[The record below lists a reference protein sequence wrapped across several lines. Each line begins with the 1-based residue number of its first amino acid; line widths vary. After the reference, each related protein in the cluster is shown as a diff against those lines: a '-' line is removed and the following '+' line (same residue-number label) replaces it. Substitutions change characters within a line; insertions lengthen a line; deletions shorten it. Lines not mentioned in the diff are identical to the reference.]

1 MAGHS
6 KWANIKH
13 RKAAQDAKRGKI
25 FTRIVKEITIAAR
38 EGGGDPSGNPR
49 LRTLLEKARLVNMPQ
64 ENYVRAIKKGTGELP
79 GVHYESQSYEGHGPQ
94 GIAIIV
100 ETLTDNK
107 NRTAAEIRHIFSKGG
122 GSLGANGSVSW
133 MFERLGMIKVI
144 KANHTE
150 DELLEI
156 LLDYD
161 IREINAGD
169 DLIFVTCEPTS
180 TDLVRKALEEHGCKI
195 ESAELEWVPKESICI
210 EDEEGAQK
218 AIEFL
223 ESLEELDDVQNLYTN
238 LG

>member
-13 RKAAQDAKRGKI
+13 RKAAQDAKKGKV
-25 FTRIVKEITIAAR
+25 FTRLIKEITVAAR

-64 ENYVRAIKKGTGELP
+64 ENYTRAIKKGTGELP
-79 GVHYESQSYEGHGPQ
+79 GVQYETQSYEGHGPA
-94 GIAIIV
+94 GIAIII

-107 NRTAAEIRHIFSKGG
+107 NRTAAEIRHAFSRGG

-133 MFERLGMIKVI
+133 LFNRLGMIKI
-144 KANHTE
+144 TKANHTE
-150 DELLEI
+150 DEILEM

-161 IREINAGD
+161 IKDINVGD
-169 DLIFVTCEPTS
+169 DIIFVTCEIPS
-180 TDLVRKALEEHGCKI
+180 TDLVRKTLEENGLKV
-195 ESAELEWVPKESICI
+195 ESAELEWVAKDSI
-210 EDEEGAQK
+210 ELDDEPAEK

-223 ESLEELDDVQNLYTN
+223 ESLEELDDVQNVYTN

>member
-13 RKAAQDAKRGKI
+13 RKASQDAKRGKT
-25 FTRIVKEITIAAR
+25 FTRIIKEITVAAR

-79 GVHYESQSYEGHGPQ
+79 GVNYESQAYEGHGPH
-94 GIAIIV
+94 GIAVII

-107 NRTAAEIRHIFSKGG
+107 NRTASEVRHIFSRGG
-122 GSLGANGSVSW
+122 GNLGANGSVGW
-133 MFERLGMIKVI
+133 MFNRLGMVKITKG
-144 KANHTE
+144 KHTE
-150 DELLEI
+150 DEILEL

-161 IREINAGD
+161 IKDINVGD
-169 DLIFVTCEPTS
+169 DFIFVTCEPTS
-180 TDLVRKALEEHGCKI
+180 TDLVRKTLEEKGLHI
-195 ESAELEWVPKESICI
+195 DSAELEWVAKEAISLD
-210 EDEEGAQK
+210 DEAAEK

-223 ESLEELDDVQNLYTN
+223 QSLEELDDVQNVYTN

>member
-13 RKAAQDAKRGKI
+13 RKAAQDAKKGKV
-25 FTRIVKEITIAAR
+25 FTRLIKEITVAAR

-64 ENYVRAIKKGTGELP
+64 ENYTRAIKKGTGELP
-79 GVHYESQSYEGHGPQ
+79 GVHYETQSYEGHGPA
-94 GIAIIV
+94 GIAIII

-107 NRTAAEIRHIFSKGG
+107 NRTAGEIRHLFSRGG

-133 MFERLGMIKVI
+133 MFSRLGMIKVHNA
-144 KANHTE
+144 KHTE
-150 DELLEI
+150 DELLEM

-161 IREINAGD
+161 IKDINAGD

-180 TDLVRKALEEHGCKI
+180 TDLVRKTLEEHGLKI
-195 ESAELEWVPKESICI
+195 ESAELEWVPKEAICLD
-210 EDEEGAQK
+210 DEPAEK

-223 ESLEELDDVQNLYTN
+223 ESLEELDDVQNVYTN

>member
-1 MAGHS
+1 MSGHS

-13 RKAAQDAKRGKI
+13 RKAAQDLKRGKI
-25 FTRIVKEITIAAR
+25 FTRIIKEITIVAR
-38 EGGGDPSGNPR
+38 DGGGDPSGNPR
-49 LRTLLEKARLVNMPQ
+49 LRTLLDKARLVNMPQ

-79 GVHYESQSYEGHGPQ
+79 GVNYESQSYEGHGPH

-107 NRTAAEIRHIFSKGG
+107 NRTAAEIRHIFSRGG
-122 GSLGANGSVSW
+122 GSLGANGSVGW
-133 MFERLGMIKVI
+133 MFNRLGMLKVT

-150 DELLEI
+150 DQVLET

-161 IREINAGD
+161 IKDITVGD
-169 DLIFVTCEPTS
+169 DIIFVTCEPTQ
-180 TDLVRKALEEHGCKI
+180 TDLVRKTLEENKFKV
-195 ESAELEWVPKESICI
+195 ESAELEWVPKEAICL
-210 EDEEGAQK
+210 EDEPAEK

-223 ESLEELDDVQNLYTN
+223 ESLEELEDVQNVYTN